1 MLFISNTRLN
11 PQKVETVIVSTFLS
25 IVMVTLVAFTL
36 SYYSLS
42 QQVGNLTREVSILKE
57 IEKIRLIQ
65 ARQANTISAQFAEL
79 ISAKGINRSRI
90 IRVTGYTACIE
101 ECDDD
106 PQVTASMKKV
116 RPGKTVAVSRDLY
129 KQGWTF
135 GKRVWIEGYGEKEI
149 TDLMHG
155 RFAKRVDLLVASK
168 KVANK
173 INTDRQAVLLD

>member
-1 MLFISNTRLN
+1 MLFIRNVKLN
-11 PQKVETVIVSTFLS
+11 PQTVETVIVSTFLS

-42 QQVGNLTREVSILKE
+42 QQVGNLTKEVSILKE
-57 IEKIRLIQ
+57 IEKVRLIQ
-65 ARQANTISAQFAEL
+65 MRQSNTISAQFAEL

-90 IRVTGYTACIE
+90 IRVTGYTACVE

-106 PQVTASMKKV
+106 PQITASMRRV

-135 GKRVWIEGYGEKEI
+135 GKRVWIENFGEKEI
-149 TDLMHG
+149 TDLMNE
-155 RFAKRVDLLVASK
+155 RFTKRIDLLVASK
-168 KVANK
+168 KVANG
-173 INTDRQAVLLD
+173 INADRQAVLLD

>member
-1 MLFISNTRLN
+1 MLFIRNVKLN

-25 IVMVTLVAFTL
+25 IVMVTLIIFTL

-42 QQVGNLTREVSILKE
+42 QKVMGLTVEVSKLKDME
-57 IEKIRLIQ
+57 QVRIIQ
-65 ARQANTISAQFAEL
+65 ARQSNTISAQFAEL

-90 IRVTGYTACIE
+90 IRVTGYTACVE

-106 PQVTASMKKV
+106 PQMTASMKLV

-149 TDLMHG
+149 TDLMHE
-155 RFAKRVDLLVASK
+155 RFKKKVDLLVASK
-168 KVANK
+168 KVANG
-173 INTDRQAVLLD
+173 INADRQAVLLD

>member
-11 PQKVETVIVSTFLS
+11 PQKVETVVVSAFVS
-25 IVMVTLVAFTL
+25 IVMITLVVFTL

-42 QQVGNLTREVSILKE
+42 QRVGNLTKEVSILKE
-57 IEKIRLIQ
+57 IEKVRIIQ
-65 ARQANTISAQFAEL
+65 ARQANTISAQFVEL

-90 IRVTGYTACIE
+90 IRVTGYTACVE

-106 PQVTASMKKV
+106 PQVTASMRRV
-116 RPGKTVAVSRDLY
+116 RPGQTVAVSRDLY

-135 GKRVWIEGYGEKEI
+135 GKRIWIEGYGEKEI
-149 TDLMHG
+149 TDLMHE
-155 RFAKRVDLLVASK
+155 RFKKRMDLLMSNKAVASR
-168 KVANK
+168 